1 MLLQAPQIP
10 GPPRGF
16 GTNEADIVVDAAN
29 VLSPAN
35 IALVNRVAFDVRA
48 KSGGEIAVVTLSDIG
63 DRDAAMVALEIG
75 RQWKVGRLAEIG
87 DQSRNAGAVILLVP
101 KETNS
106 DGRGRCYI
114 STGQGVEGFITD
126 AASGTI
132 CRSVT
137 PLFMQRDYGTA
148 MEQIALQV
156 GQLFAGEFNFS
167 LDTALAASTI
177 RIPNE
182 PVQRRGRRSS
192 GIPPQVI
199 FLVIIILLVLSSRRR
214 QKARRGCGGGLP
226 LIIPF
231 PIGGGQHRS
240 GGWGGGGFGGGGG
253 GFGGFGGGGG
263 FSGGGGGSSW

>member
-1 MLLQAPQIP
+1 MQAIGVWMLLQAPQIP

-29 VLSPAN
+29 VLSSAN

-48 KSGGEIAVVTLSDIG
+48 KSGGEIAVVTLPDIG

-148 MEQIALQV
+148 VEQIALQV
-156 GQLFAGEFNFS
+156 GQLFAREFSFS
-167 LDTALAASTI
+167 LDTTLAASAI
-177 RIPNE
+177 QIPE
-182 PVQRRGRRSS
+182 QPARGRRSS
-192 GIPPQVI
+192 GFPPQLI
-199 FLVIIILLVLSSRRR
+199 FFLVLLFFALSSFRRR
-214 QKARRGCGGGLP
+214 GRRRGCGGGLP

-231 PIGGGQHRS
+231 PIGGGHQRG
-240 GGWGGGGFGGGGG
+240 GGWG
-253 GFGGFGGGGG
+253 
-263 FSGGGGGSSW
+263 